1 MARTIGIGFAIGATL
16 SSSVAKAFGAV
27 GNSIEKTRAAM
38 AAATKQQR
46 VMSRAM
52 ELQSKRDALVS
63 QLRANPGDAKLTRS
77 LSQVSR
83 QYREAIPARRARG
96 AGRKGVPSVQG
107 GHGFCERVR
116 RDSQNSQGKP

>member
-52 ELQSKRDALVS
+52 ELQSKRDALAS
-63 QLRANPGDAKLTRS
+63 QLKANPGDARLTRA
-77 LSQVSR
+77 LTQVSR
-83 QYREAIPARRARG
+83 QYREAMASAREYCGYRILCRRRLQSVRSSTEGPWAR
-96 AGRKGVPSVQG
+96 P
-107 GHGFCERVR
+107 
-116 RDSQNSQGKP
+116 

>member
-63 QLRANPGDAKLTRS
+63 QLKANPGDARLTRA
-77 LSQVSR
+77 LTQVSR
-83 QYREAIPARRARG
+83 QYREAMASAREYG
-96 AGRKGVPSVQG
+96 AK
-107 GHGFCERVR
+107 
-116 RDSQNSQGKP
+116 NSQGKP